1 MELPDILA
9 GAVGSGVD
17 PEAMQRQ
24 LAKARPPPSLLTSL
38 GVPDEFNDKLAQT
51 KLAQFGPGLASA
63 FANVVTFP
71 HDAAYKQVDPM
82 SPEGVNRAIDWA
94 STMVGDGAA
103 SAGARETGLGIFG
116 GRLAKTADLEALARA
131 QQMEAAGGLKH
142 SIYDATGWFKDADN
156 QWRFEIPDNN
166 AVINSKAAIDKRVA
180 AHNQDATESELAS
193 ILAHRADS
201 LGLPIDEAAMHLTNQ
216 LQRPIPQRSIDL
228 AKAHTKEDLLARA
241 KYLEGYDPTAAP
253 LTVDEVVTHP
263 ELKAAYPD
271 LFTRPYHRQG
281 GADAMFWHGAYD
293 PGTDEFFFS
302 KHSPASMEPSTGLHE
317 LMHGVQAREGF
328 APGANMGDYS
338 PASELKY
345 HNSAGEVESRNVQ
358 IRKDFTPLQ
367 RKQRYPW
374 MTQDVKPK
382 DVFVQ
387 PARPF
392 NPGTP

>member
-1 MELPDILA
+1 MKLA
-9 GAVGSGVD
+9 DVFAGNTGSGVD
-17 PEAMQRQ
+17 TGAMLQQ
-24 LAKARPPPSLLTSL
+24 LQKAKPASLLTSL
-38 GVPDEFNDKLAQT
+38 GVPGDINDKLAQS
-51 KLAQFGPGLASA
+51 KLANFGPGLASA
-63 FANVVTFP
+63 FANVVTLP
-71 HDAAYKQVDPM
+71 HDAAYQQVDPM

-94 STMVGDGAA
+94 ATMAGGGAGT
-103 SAGARETGLGIFG
+103 AGARDAGLGIFG

-142 SIYDATGWFKDADN
+142 SIYDATGWFKSPDN

-166 AVINSKAAIDKRVA
+166 AMIDSKAAMDKRVA
-180 AHNQDATESELAS
+180 FHNQVQSEAELAS
-193 ILAHRADS
+193 ILAHRAAAK
-201 LGLPIDEAAMHLTNQ
+201 GIPIDEAAAHLTNE
-216 LQRPIPQRSIDL
+216 LQRPIPANSIQL
-228 AKAHTKEDLLARA
+228 AKENTKESLLARA
-241 KYLEGYDPTAAP
+241 KYLEGYDPTAEP
-253 LTVDEVVTHP
+253 LTVGEVVTHP

-271 LFTRPYHRQG
+271 LFSRPYHRQG
-281 GADAMFWHGAYD
+281 GADAMLWHGAYN
-293 PGTDEFFFS
+293 PGTDEFYFS

-387 PARPF
+387 PAHPF
-392 NPGTP
+392 NPGAP